1 MIIVAFEEGFIGK
14 GVGNMH
20 YEYEQIDYQVDIP
33 IKIFTHT
40 VERFPYHWHEA
51 TEILFVLEGELEIR
65 VNQDNFQLSTG
76 DIFLVNG
83 NELHFINSRTA
94 LGKAQV
100 LALQFDNRYLK
111 QLGIDVGQK
120 RFYLNSK
127 EVVAESL
134 SVLDEIK
141 YILANMLDLVLN
153 RNELYHLKIKRMLLD
168 LVVILLEHFEVP
180 IEIKNKQIE
189 NNQRLVG
196 ILQYMN
202 IHCTEAQIGL
212 QDIAKE
218 FSLSP
223 QYLSRYFKL
232 NVGVSLKKY
241 LDNMRLNK
249 SLFALQAT
257 NQTVTDI
264 ALKFGFP
271 DSKAYYRVF
280 KEILGITPMHY
291 REHYQVELE
300 KGFSKDYLSINS
312 KESFVNLFKHLERK
326 PNNRLQIKE
335 GERVTIDVSKS
346 LNKINRSFIK
356 LMTFGFAPLA
366 LRKDFHEQLKQ
377 IRGEI
382 GFEYVRFHGI
392 FSDQLLVYNQK
403 SDGSYYFNF
412 NHIDSLLDNLLEVGL
427 KPFIEIGFMPRDL
440 ASTGDKIF
448 WWDAYISPPRDMD
461 RWLNLL
467 DAFFRHLINR
477 YGLQK
482 VRTWYFEFWN
492 EPEVEYFWSGTRQE
506 FFTFYAE
513 SYRCI
518 KAIDSEIKLGGFGTI
533 DFTNYQ
539 DWLDAFDAFIQS
551 ENIGIDFFSFHV
563 YNLSQNF
570 APKANSIG
578 SLNDVERAG
587 NAIQK
592 IAESGGIM
600 LGDGQNFSGCIDR
613 IIDKVKGLSSLNKE
627 LWITEWNA
635 NTDSRDLVHDTC
647 YMATFIIKNALEN
660 NEKVTGMGFWTFT
673 DIFDEFQLEQPLFHG
688 GFGLLTYNGIKK
700 AGYHAFYFLSKLG
713 ENIVSR
719 DEDMVVTKS
728 GDDYQILLFNYSHP
742 NYLYRKFDYSQL
754 SPTSR
759 YTVFDKECVKSFQL
773 NLEGL
778 QGEYKIKKQYVNRQQ
793 GSSYDAWVESGAP
806 NEMDKDSINYIRGRA
821 EPGVKIEDIS
831 VQNNY
836 ILETVLQ
843 PHEIQLIEIKRR
855 Y

>member
-1 MIIVAFEEGFIGK
+1 
-14 GVGNMH
+14 MH

-65 VNQDNFQLSTG
+65 VNQDNYQLSTG

-180 IEIKNKQIE
+180 IETKNKQIE

-202 IHCTEAQIGL
+202 LHCTEAHIGL

-356 LMTFGFAPLA
+356 LMTFGFAPHA

-412 NHIDSLLDNLLEVGL
+412 NHIDSLLDNLLEAGL

-448 WWDAYISPPRDMD
+448 WWDAHISPPRDMD

-533 DFTNYQ
+533 DFTNHQY
-539 DWLDAFDAFIQS
+539 WLDEFDALIQS

-592 IAESGGIM
+592 LAESGGIM

-613 IIDKVKGLSSLNKE
+613 IIDKIRGLSSLNKE

-647 YMATFIIKNALEN
+647 YMATFIIKSALEN

-713 ENIVSR
+713 ENLVSR

>member
-1 MIIVAFEEGFIGK
+1 
-14 GVGNMH
+14 MH

-65 VNQDNFQLSTG
+65 VNQDNYQLSTG

-120 RFYLNSK
+120 RFHLNSK

-180 IEIKNKQIE
+180 IETKNKQIE

-356 LMTFGFAPLA
+356 LMTFGFAPHA

-412 NHIDSLLDNLLEVGL
+412 NHIDSLLDNLLGAGL

-533 DFTNYQ
+533 DFTNHQY
-539 DWLDAFDAFIQS
+539 WLDEFDAFIQS

-592 IAESGGIM
+592 LAESGGIM

-647 YMATFIIKNALEN
+647 YMATFIIKSALEN

-713 ENIVSR
+713 ENLVSR

-843 PHEIQLIEIKRR
+843 PHEIQLIEIKRH

>member
-1 MIIVAFEEGFIGK
+1 
-14 GVGNMH
+14 MH

-180 IEIKNKQIE
+180 IETKNKQIE

-613 IIDKVKGLSSLNKE
+613 IIDKVRGLSSLNKE

-713 ENIVSR
+713 ENLVSR

>member
-1 MIIVAFEEGFIGK
+1 
-14 GVGNMH
+14 MH

-65 VNQDNFQLSTG
+65 VNQDNYQLSTG

-134 SVLDEIK
+134 PVLDEIK

-180 IEIKNKQIE
+180 IETKNKQIE

-202 IHCTEAQIGL
+202 LHCTEAHIGL

-257 NQTVTDI
+257 NQTVTEI

-356 LMTFGFAPLA
+356 LMTFGFAPHA

-377 IRGEI
+377 IGGEI

-412 NHIDSLLDNLLEVGL
+412 NHIDSLLDNLLEAGL

-448 WWDAYISPPRDMD
+448 WWDAHISPPRDMD

-533 DFTNYQ
+533 DFTNHQY
-539 DWLDAFDAFIQS
+539 WLDEFDAFIQS

-592 IAESGGIM
+592 LAESGGIM
-600 LGDGQNFSGCIDR
+600 LGDGQNFSRCIDR
-613 IIDKVKGLSSLNKE
+613 IIDKVRGLSSLNKE

-647 YMATFIIKNALEN
+647 YMATFIIKSALEN

-713 ENIVSR
+713 ENLVSR

>member
-1 MIIVAFEEGFIGK
+1 
-14 GVGNMH
+14 MH
-20 YEYEQIDYQVDIP
+20 YQYEQIDYQVDLP
-33 IKIFTHT
+33 INIFTHT

-51 TEILFVLEGELEIR
+51 TEILFVLEGEMEIR
-65 VNQDNFQLSTG
+65 VNQDNYQLSTG

-83 NELHFINSRTA
+83 NELHFINSKTA
-94 LGKAQV
+94 LGKTQV

-120 RFYLNSK
+120 RFYLYSK
-127 EVVAESL
+127 EVRAESMP
-134 SVLDEIK
+134 VLDELK
-141 YILANMLDLVLN
+141 YLLANMLDLVLN
-153 RNELYHLKIKRMLLD
+153 RKEHYNLKIKIMLLD
-168 LVVILLEHFEVP
+168 LVVILLEHFEIP
-180 IEIKNKQIE
+180 IQTKNKQIE
-189 NNQRLVG
+189 NDQRLVE

-202 IHCTEAQIGL
+202 IHCVEAHIGL

-218 FSLSP
+218 FSLNP

-241 LDNMRLNK
+241 LDNMRLKK
-249 SLFALQAT
+249 SLFALQT
-257 NQTVTDI
+257 TDETVTEI

-280 KEILGITPMHY
+280 KEVLGITPMHY
-291 REHYQVELE
+291 REHYQIELE
-300 KGFSKDYLSINS
+300 KGISKDYLSINS

-326 PNNRLQIKE
+326 NISRFPVKKGRKA
-335 GERVTIDVSKS
+335 TIDVSKS
-346 LNKINRSFIK
+346 LNKVNRSFLK
-356 LMTFGFAPLA
+356 LMTFGFAPHA
-366 LRKDFHEQLKQ
+366 LRRDFHEQLKRIQ
-377 IRGEI
+377 DEV
-382 GFEYVRFHGI
+382 GFEYIRFHGI

-412 NHIDSLLDNLLEVGL
+412 NHIDSFLDNLVEAGL

-440 ASTGDKIF
+440 ASSADKIF
-448 WWDAYISPPRDMD
+448 WWDAFVSPPKDME
-461 RWLNLL
+461 RWLKLL
-467 DAFFRHLINR
+467 DTFFRHLINR
-477 YGLQK
+477 YGLQR

-492 EPEVEYFWSGTRQE
+492 EPEVQYFWRGTRQE
-506 FFTFYAE
+506 FFNFYAE

-518 KAIDSEIKLGGFGTI
+518 KAIDPDIKLGGFGTI
-533 DFTNYQ
+533 DFTNHQ
-539 DWLDAFDAFIQS
+539 NWLDEFDAFVQN
-551 ENIGIDFFSFHV
+551 EKIGIDFFSFHV

-570 APKANSIG
+570 TPESDQNG
-578 SLNDVERAG
+578 TLNDVEIAG

-592 IAESGGIM
+592 LAESGSIM
-600 LGDGQNFSGCIDR
+600 LGDGQNFSACIDH
-613 IIDKVKGLSSLNKE
+613 IIEKSKELASLNKE

-635 NTDSRDLVHDTC
+635 NSDSRDLVHDTC
-647 YMATFIIKNALEN
+647 YMAAFIVKSALEN

-688 GFGLLTYNGIKK
+688 GFGLMTYNGIKK

-713 ENIVSR
+713 EDLVSIE
-719 DEDMVVTKS
+719 EDMIVTKS

-754 SPTSR
+754 STTSR
-759 YTVFDKECVKSFQL
+759 YTVFDKEDVKSFQL
-773 NLEGL
+773 NLDGL
-778 QGEYKIKKQYVNRQQ
+778 QGEYKIKKQYVNKQQ

-806 NEMDKDSINYIRGRA
+806 NEMDNDAINYIKGRA
-821 EPGVKIEDIS
+821 EPGVKIQDIS

>member
-1 MIIVAFEEGFIGK
+1 
-14 GVGNMH
+14 MH

-65 VNQDNFQLSTG
+65 VNQDNYQLSTG

-180 IEIKNKQIE
+180 IETKNKQIE

-202 IHCTEAQIGL
+202 LHCTEAHIGL

-257 NQTVTDI
+257 NQTVTEI

-335 GERVTIDVSKS
+335 GERVTIDASKS

-356 LMTFGFAPLA
+356 LMTFGFAPHA

-412 NHIDSLLDNLLEVGL
+412 NHIDSLLDNLLEAGL

-448 WWDAYISPPRDMD
+448 WWDAHISPPRDMD

-533 DFTNYQ
+533 DFTNHQY
-539 DWLDAFDAFIQS
+539 WLDEFDAFIQS

-578 SLNDVERAG
+578 SLNEVERAG

-592 IAESGGIM
+592 LAESGGIM

-613 IIDKVKGLSSLNKE
+613 IIDKVRGLSSINKE

-647 YMATFIIKNALEN
+647 YMATFIIKSALEN

-713 ENIVSR
+713 ENLVSR

-728 GDDYQILLFNYSHP
+728 GDDYQILLFNCSHP